1 MDRHLIDKGSPTSG
15 TGPLR
20 EITVRLDNETWNKLV
35 SKHREI
41 QEGFE
46 ETDES
51 YSLED
56 YVYETIYDDLFD
68 SDIISEEKDLVETII
83 DNPGI
88 TLRELF
94 DKVTSR

>member
-1 MDRHLIDKGSPTSG
+1 MRQISSDDD
-15 TGPLR
+15 LR
-20 EITVRLDNETWNKLV
+20 QIIVRLDNETWNRLV
-35 SKHREI
+35 NKYRELLLFL
-41 QEGFE
+41 QAEFG

-56 YVYETIYDDLFD
+56 YVYEIIYDDLFN
-68 SDIISEEKDLVETII
+68 SDIISEEKDLVETIS

>member
-1 MDRHLIDKGSPTSG
+1 MDRRLIDKGLLTSG
-15 TGPLR
+15 TPPPR
-20 EITVRLDNETWNKLV
+20 EIIVRLDNKTWNKLV

-41 QEGFE
+41 QEEFG
-46 ETDES
+46 DES

-68 SDIISEEKDLVETII
+68 SDIISEEKDLVETIS